1 MRVSARTRV
10 REQVFQKC
18 AQDLVSALD
27 LGCADWPLPQPI
39 FFDLDFPPIE
49 PISPSEVI
57 EKGLAFF
64 EIDKGMM
71 DYHLNS
77 IVDLIVPHTMN
88 LSDDPFEIHEKWLAR
103 RTDDV
108 SKRLLFRIATEWFA
122 QAMDPQAPNTDR
134 WWMCVALLN
143 GLSDSSRGLPVH
155 QGYHLIE
162 SIAIGARPGS
172 WHTQPDVGPQH
183 MDWNPHAVLPKN
195 PGMNA
200 DSKGADVAKWY
211 LDKLLASTSER
222 KLLAIKWIQLLLERE
237 ELFVPL
243 ELGKY
248 LKTCSND
255 PNEEVASSVVLCL
268 AKALERDKE
277 AGKEIVSILSKR
289 DELLIRRGMADVL
302 TRLFRRITWDAVPL
316 LEKML
321 SDEDTTVLAAASAT
335 VGDLKFLDEER
346 WADKLLE
353 LCSHDEP
360 IVRRNIVSSLRD
372 YITKYPEDDRNI
384 IPRLFTDGDEVVMTR
399 LKELLLRMDE
409 VDCENLSSIISRIS
423 KFKDN
428 VDFSPLWNP
437 MEVRKPGRSVE
448 WKNWLAGIAE
458 RPQNSI
464 DTSQSHV
471 STMEEPDELPALDDA
486 LAHLDQ
492 ELGFLD

>member
-1 MRVSARTRV
+1 LKKTARTRV
-10 REQVFQKC
+10 REEVFQKC
-18 AQDLVSALD
+18 AQDLVDSLEV
-27 LGCADWPLPQPI
+27 GCRDWPLPQPI

-49 PISPSEVI
+49 PISASEVI

-103 RTDDV
+103 RVNDV
-108 SKRLLFRIATEWFA
+108 STRLLFRIATEWFA

-134 WWMCVALLN
+134 WWLCVALLN
-143 GLSDSSRGLPVH
+143 GLSNQPRGMPVH

-162 SIAIGARPGS
+162 SIAIGSRPGS

-183 MDWNPHAVLPKN
+183 LDWNPHAILPKN

-211 LDKLLASTSER
+211 LEKLLSSSEDR

-237 ELFVPL
+237 ELFIPL

-248 LKTCSND
+248 LTMCAEDDNQ
-255 PNEEVASSVVLCL
+255 EVASSVVLCL
-268 AKALERDKE
+268 AKTIERDKE
-277 AGKEIVSILSKR
+277 TGLKIVNILGQR
-289 DELLIRRGMADVL
+289 EELLVRRAMADVL

-316 LEKML
+316 LNSML
-321 SDEDTTVLAAASAT
+321 NDKDTTVLAAASAT
-335 VGDLKFLDEER
+335 VGDLKFLDEEM

-353 LCSHDEP
+353 LCSHKEP
-360 IVRRNIVSSLRD
+360 IVRRNIVTSLRD
-372 YITKYPEDDRNI
+372 YVTKYPEDDRNI
-384 IPRLFTDGDEVVMTR
+384 IPHLFTDGDEVVMIR

-409 VDCENLSSIISRIS
+409 VDCENLSSILDSIRN
-423 KFKDN
+423 FKQD
-428 VDFSPLWNP
+428 VDFSPLWDP
-437 MEVRKPGRSVE
+437 MEVRKPGRSIE
-448 WKNWLAGIAE
+448 WKNWLSGIAE
-458 RPQNSI
+458 RPNNSI
-464 DTSQSHV
+464 TNESVHV
-471 STMEEPDELPALDDA
+471 SNMEEPEELPDLDDA